1 MDSQIII
8 VVAVAAVIIL
18 VLLVAVVALRATR
31 RKKVESDRLQA
42 AELRSEAVANTGG
55 LQQAEQQVRVADHE
69 AEGRRLEAEKAEA
82 RAAEARRVQAA
93 EEASI
98 EDQVRRADRVD
109 PDVNHRAKDYTPQN
123 PTTSDVPS
131 ADHRTDHR
139 APTGEGVP
147 THADTT
153 HPADSV
159 VNADGTITYPDGS
172 IRNLDGST
180 VDPGA

>member
-18 VLLVAVVALRATR
+18 VLLAVGVALLATR
-31 RKKVESDRLQA
+31 RKRVESDRLQA

-82 RAAEARRVQAA
+82 KAAEARRVHAA

-123 PTTSDVPS
+123 PATSDGHSP
-131 ADHRTDHR
+131 DHR
-139 APTGEGVP
+139 APAGERVP

-153 HPADSV
+153 HPTDSV

-172 IRNLDGST
+172 IRNHDGST